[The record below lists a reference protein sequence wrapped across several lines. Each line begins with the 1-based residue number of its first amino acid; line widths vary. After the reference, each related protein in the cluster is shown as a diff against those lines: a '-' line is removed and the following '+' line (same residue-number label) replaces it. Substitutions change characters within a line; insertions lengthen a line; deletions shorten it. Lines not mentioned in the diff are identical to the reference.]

1 MSASELAVV
10 LYGRH
15 IADVRQS
22 AGGQFTLRYR
32 DERGDTPL
40 SLSMPLVQTE
50 HRNRT
55 VKPFLDGLL
64 PDRDD
69 VRAEMGREFG
79 VNGRNAFQLLRHV
92 GLDCAGAIQFC
103 DPANVAD
110 VLERRGTLQPIS
122 EDEIGAR
129 LAALQESRTRSWVAP
144 AERWSLAG
152 AQAKF
157 ALHRT
162 NDGWFEAR
170 GASPTTHII
179 KPGVAS
185 LHHQALNEHIC
196 MVAAGRLG
204 LDVASS
210 EYIEFDGQ
218 PAVVVR
224 RYDRRVSPRGRLVR
238 VHQEDLC
245 QAMSVAP
252 EQKYET
258 DGGPGA
264 ARILQL
270 LRGSARLQDRYA
282 FLQYQAYNYLVG
294 GSDAH
299 AKNFSLLLIGRT
311 VRLAPMYDVASSYPY
326 EGLDHGLPIAIDGKR
341 AYGSITDSNWAN
353 VARRAELDPDR
364 VVDHVHSLAARLP
377 DALSDTVAAL
387 REDGVVHIDELAN
400 RMLPQIGRVCAAI
413 QRQHRFS
420 GQPSPTTGTAR
431 AKTTPAS
438 NTGSFASPQQAD
450 AGPDLL
456 R

>member
-1 MSASELAVV
+1 MTASELAVV

-15 IADVRQS
+15 VAYIRQS

-32 DERGDTPL
+32 DERGNTPL

-50 HRNRT
+50 HRNRA

-64 PDRDD
+64 PDREG

-92 GLDCAGAIQFC
+92 GLDCAGAVQFC
-103 DPANVAD
+103 DPADVPD
-110 VLERRGTLQPIS
+110 VLERDGTLQPVH
-122 EDEIGAR
+122 EKEIGAR
-129 LAALQESRTRSWVAP
+129 LAALQESGSRSWVSP

-152 AQAKF
+152 AQPKF
-157 ALHRT
+157 ALHRAG
-162 NDGWFEAR
+162 DEWFEAH

-179 KPGVAS
+179 KPGVAA
-185 LHHQALNEHIC
+185 LHDQAVNEHIC
-196 MVAAGRLG
+196 LSAAGRLG
-204 LDVASS
+204 LDAAES
-210 EYIEFDGQ
+210 EYTEFDGQ
-218 PAVVVR
+218 PAIVVR
-224 RYDRRVSPRGRLVR
+224 RYDRGVDSQGRLVR
-238 VHQEDLC
+238 IHQEDLC

-252 EQKYET
+252 EQKYEI

-264 ARILQL
+264 VRILHL
-270 LRGSARLQDRYA
+270 LRGSARLEDRYG

-299 AKNFSLLLIGRT
+299 AKNFSLLLVGRS

-326 EGLDHGLPIAIDGKR
+326 EGLSHELPIAIDGKR
-341 AYGSITDSNWAN
+341 AYGALTDSNWAN

-364 VVDHVHSLAARLP
+364 VVDGVHNLAARLP
-377 DALSDTVAAL
+377 DALSDTIEAVRA
-387 REDGVVHIDELAN
+387 EGVPIDDLAN
-400 RMLPQIGRVCAAI
+400 RMLPPIGKVCADI
-413 QRQHRFS
+413 ERPYRVS
-420 GQPSPTTGTAR
+420 RPPTSAGAAAR

-438 NTGSFASPQQAD
+438 NAGSSSSPQRTD
-450 AGPDLL
+450 AGHDVL